1 VSALST
7 LNTARTALSAQ
18 QRALDVT
25 AQNIAN
31 VNTDG
36 YSRQRAEL
44 QSIGAS
50 TVPAFFSV
58 SNNVGGGVNA
68 DTVARI
74 RDSFAENRAL
84 AEHATSARYT
94 VESSAYAQIE
104 DAFREPGDTGLQTSL
119 TEMWSSWE
127 DLSTATDI
135 PAARR
140 AVLETTATVVG
151 SLQTTRATLDAQW
164 AQTHEDLET
173 LVDDVN
179 AATAQISTL
188 NRSIQRASQAG
199 VATNELADKRDA
211 LVLSLAQK
219 VGATASP
226 GVDGMVDVLVG
237 GSALVSGTARIELAV
252 SGATTADELAGA
264 PLAVVT
270 VPGGTKVRVGGT
282 AGGEVEVL
290 STIIPQYRDALDQT
304 AADLAAAVNAAHA
317 TGSDAYGAL
326 GGDLLVSS
334 DGGPVTAG
342 NLTIAITDPGRL
354 AASSV
359 VGKVSTDGSHALAM
373 ARLGE
378 TAGVDSDYRQLIT
391 QLGVE
396 ASVSTRNLTIQ
407 STITSTVDTNRQAV
421 SGVSL
426 DEEMTQMLT
435 FQHGYQAA
443 ARMITAM
450 DELLG
455 TLINSTGLVGR

>member
-1 VSALST
+1 VRCDDPDHLDDGSTRVSALST
-7 LNTARTALSAQ
+7 LNTANTALAAQ

-58 SNNVGGGVNA
+58 SKNVGGGVNA

-140 AVLETTATVVG
+140 AVLESTATVVG
-151 SLQTTRATLDAQW
+151 SLQTTRATLDDQW

-173 LVDDVN
+173 LVEDVN

-199 VATNELADKRDA
+199 VPTN
-211 LVLSLAQK
+211 
-219 VGATASP
+219 
-226 GVDGMVDVLVG
+226 
-237 GSALVSGTARIELAV
+237 
-252 SGATTADELAGA
+252 
-264 PLAVVT
+264 
-270 VPGGTKVRVGGT
+270 
-282 AGGEVEVL
+282 
-290 STIIPQYRDALDQT
+290 
-304 AADLAAAVNAAHA
+304 
-317 TGSDAYGAL
+317 
-326 GGDLLVSS
+326 
-334 DGGPVTAG
+334 
-342 NLTIAITDPGRL
+342 
-354 AASSV
+354 
-359 VGKVSTDGSHALAM
+359 
-373 ARLGE
+373 
-378 TAGVDSDYRQLIT
+378 
-391 QLGVE
+391 
-396 ASVSTRNLTIQ
+396 
-407 STITSTVDTNRQAV
+407 
-421 SGVSL
+421 
-426 DEEMTQMLT
+426 
-435 FQHGYQAA
+435 
-443 ARMITAM
+443 
-450 DELLG
+450 
-455 TLINSTGLVGR
+455 

>member
-1 VSALST
+1 MSALST
-7 LNTARTALSAQ
+7 LNTANTALAAQ
-18 QRALDVT
+18 QRALEVT

-58 SNNVGGGVNA
+58 SKNVGGGVNA

-84 AEHATSARYT
+84 AEHATNARYT
-94 VESSAYAQIE
+94 VQSSAYAQIE
-104 DAFREPGDTGLQTSL
+104 DAFREPGENGLQTSL

-140 AVLETTATVVG
+140 AVLESTATVVG

-164 AQTHEDLET
+164 GQTREDLAT
-173 LVDDVN
+173 LVEDVN
-179 AATAQISTL
+179 AATAQISAL

-199 VATNELADKRDA
+199 VTTNELADKRDA

-252 SGATTADELAGA
+252 TGATTADELAGS

-282 AGGEVEVL
+282 AGGEVDVL
-290 STIIPQYRDALDQT
+290 STVIPQYRGALDKT

-317 TGSDAYGAL
+317 TGTDAYGAP

-334 DGGPVTAG
+334 GGGPVTAA
-342 NLTIAITDPGRL
+342 NLSVAITDPGRL

-359 VGKVSTDGSHALAM
+359 PGKVSTDGTHALAM
-373 ARLGE
+373 ARVGE
-378 TAGVDSDYRQLIT
+378 TGGVDSDYRQLIT

-396 ASVSTRNLTIQ
+396 ASVSTRNVTIQ

-450 DELLG
+450 DELLS
-455 TLINSTGLVGR
+455 TLINNTGLVGR